1 MKNQGT
7 AMAKSPEKK
16 VSKPPIFVEAEAM
29 FDKVADLTR
38 ETSQKAFE
46 YFMDHGGKFGSRFD
60 DWLHAEMAL
69 LRPVPVEIAE
79 TNKTVNIRAAVPGF
93 KADEIE
99 LSVKNNELFLTGE
112 TKFEDKKEDE
122 KTFYTEWRS
131 NRFYRQ
137 LRLPAEVL
145 SSGADAK
152 LKDGILT
159 LVLMKK
165 PIADET
171 APIPVKAV

>member
-7 AMAKSPEKK
+7 AMAKASEKR
-16 VSKPPIFVEAEAM
+16 VSKPPFFVEAEKM
-29 FDKVADLTR
+29 LDKMADLTR

-46 YFMDHGGKFGSRFD
+46 YFMNHGGTLGSRFD
-60 DWLHAEMAL
+60 DWLHAEMEL
-69 LRPVPVEIAE
+69 LRPVPVEVTE
-79 TNKTVNIRAAVPGF
+79 TDKLVNIRAAVPGF
-93 KADEIE
+93 KAEEIE
-99 LSVKNNELFLTGE
+99 ISVNDNNLFLTGE
-112 TKFEDKKEDE
+112 AKLEDKKEDE

-145 SSGADAK
+145 SEGADAK

-159 LVLMKK
+159 LVLKKK
-165 PIADET
+165 PITDAT
-171 APIPVKAV
+171 PITVKAV

>member
-7 AMAKSPEKK
+7 AMAKAPEKK
-16 VSKPPIFVEAEAM
+16 VSKPPIFVEAEKM
-29 FDKVADLTR
+29 FDKMADLTR

-46 YFMDHGGKFGSRFD
+46 YFMDHGGMLGSRFD
-60 DWLHAEMAL
+60 DWLHAEMEL
-69 LRPVPVEIAE
+69 LRPVPVEITE
-79 TNKTVNIRAAVPGF
+79 TDKLVNIRAAVPGF

-99 LSVKNNELFLTGE
+99 LSVNDNNLFLTGE
-112 TKFEDKKEDE
+112 TKFEEKKEDE

-131 NRFYRQ
+131 NQFYRQ

-145 SSGADAK
+145 SEGADAK

-159 LVLMKK
+159 LVLKKK
-165 PIADET
+165 PIVDAT
-171 APIPVKAV
+171 PITVKAV